1 MTIIE
6 GILRPD
12 WHDLPDGVN
21 AVTTTRL
28 GGSSE
33 APYSSFNLAHHVGDD
48 LPAVQRNRARL
59 ADILALPAVP
69 QWLSQVHGIQVMRF
83 LEPEDAT
90 LQADAAYTNKPG
102 VPLAIMTA
110 DCLPVL
116 IASKDGEELGA
127 AHAGWRGLCDGVIE
141 ALAGH
146 FRARP
151 DELTAWLG
159 PAIGPQ
165 AFEVGAEV
173 RAAFMAADPK
183 AELCFVERSNGK
195 YLADIYALARQRLT
209 RLGIHSVSG
218 GEYCTV
224 TDKERFFSY
233 RRDGKTGRMATLIW
247 R

>member
-90 LQADAAYTNKPG
+90 LQADAAYTNKPR

-151 DELTAWLG
+151 DELTVWLG

-183 AELCFVERSNGK
+183 AELCFVERPNGK
-195 YLADIYALARQRLT
+195 YLADIYALAKQRLT